1 MQRCQSSGLQ
11 QRQRAAI
18 LLLFDHALSMVSPS
32 AFFPIEEGTL
42 KTSFSYKQVE
52 LRQEM
57 EKEVNTNAKR
67 LEKFLK
73 RFAPDLVQL
82 HGAFERIPHKNSF
95 ALSLNL
101 SLPTGTL
108 HATGEGSDAAGSVRV
123 AFAEVL
129 AQLKKHMGKLRKDY
143 EWKRKRARR
152 SPVTDGNL
160 AS

>member
-1 MQRCQSSGLQ
+1 M
-11 QRQRAAI
+11 
-18 LLLFDHALSMVSPS
+18 
-32 AFFPIEEGTL
+32 

-52 LRQEM
+52 LREEV
-57 EKEVNTNAKR
+57 EKEVDVNTKR

-82 HGAFERIPHKNSF
+82 RGAFERIPHKNSL

-108 HATGEGSDAAGSVRV
+108 HATGEASDAAASVRV
-123 AFAEVL
+123 AFADVL

-152 SPVTDGNL
+152 EPADGTL

>member
-1 MQRCQSSGLQ
+1 M
-11 QRQRAAI
+11 
-18 LLLFDHALSMVSPS
+18 
-32 AFFPIEEGTL
+32 

-52 LRQEM
+52 LQKQM
-57 EKEVNTNAKR
+57 EKEVNINAKR

-108 HATGEGSDAAGSVRV
+108 HATGEADDAAGSVRA

-129 AQLKKHMGKLRKDY
+129 TQLKKHMSKLRKDY
-143 EWKRKRARR
+143 EWKRKRTRR
-152 SPVTDGNL
+152 LPTPDGSL

>member
-1 MQRCQSSGLQ
+1 M
-11 QRQRAAI
+11 
-18 LLLFDHALSMVSPS
+18 LLVFDHALSMVSPS
-32 AFFPIEEGTL
+32 AFSPIEEATL

-52 LRQEM
+52 LRQET
-57 EKEVNTNAKR
+57 EKEVNANAKR

-82 HGAFERIPHKNSF
+82 HGVFERIPHKNSF

-108 HATGEGSDAAGSVRV
+108 HATGEGSDAAGSVRA

-129 AQLKKHMGKLRKDY
+129 TQLKKHMGKLRKDY

-152 SPVTDGNL
+152 LPAPDGSL

>member
-1 MQRCQSSGLQ
+1 MLSVFNHGL
-11 QRQRAAI
+11 AT
-18 LLLFDHALSMVSPS
+18 VSPS
-32 AFFPIEEGTL
+32 AFFPIEEATL

-52 LRQEM
+52 LRE
-57 EKEVNTNAKR
+57 ETEREVNTNAKR

-95 ALSLNL
+95 AMSLNL

-108 HATGEGSDAAGSVRV
+108 HATGEGSDAAGSVRA
-123 AFAEVL
+123 AFTEVL
-129 AQLKKHMGKLRKDY
+129 TQLKKHMGKLRKDY

-152 SPVTDGNL
+152 LPTTDGNA

>member
-1 MQRCQSSGLQ
+1 M
-11 QRQRAAI
+11 
-18 LLLFDHALSMVSPS
+18 
-32 AFFPIEEGTL
+32 

-52 LRQEM
+52 LREQM
-57 EKEVNTNAKR
+57 EKEVNINAKR

-82 HGAFERIPHKNSF
+82 HGAFERIPRKNSF

-108 HATGEGSDAAGSVRV
+108 HATGEADDAAGSVRA

-129 AQLKKHMGKLRKDY
+129 TQLKKHMSKLRKDY
-143 EWKRKRARR
+143 EWKRKRTRR
-152 SPVTDGNL
+152 LPAPDGSP